1 MTTDKKLIA
10 ADGSTTVGALKRPVS
25 VASTLVMPQGEDPAP
40 VPDQTAVAMDELRRH
55 YRAILDAR
63 GIHYPVAYQL
73 LEELGRGRQGVVFLG
88 LRQGAR
94 GCITRHA
101 IKVMDPELYR
111 SPQEYWRDMGRI
123 ASQLTQLQVLQSPNL
138 VSRHSYEETY
148 GIGYV
153 QMDAIDGLDLT
164 RLLNPENLQVA
175 KQRTGPDDW
184 GRLCGRLFVFDP
196 DSPARLRPE
205 VVVYVL
211 RRVLRGLERL
221 HEMNFL
227 HYDVK
232 PGNIMIDRLGTVKV
246 VDFGRAVMVGE
257 EVSFLLG
264 SPLYMAPETHERRT
278 GSIATDLYSVGLL
291 GLELL
296 RGKPM
301 LDVSV
306 IDEARLLGVKMELP
320 ARLDSLLPDDV
331 RRNEP
336 LVRII
341 QRLIDPDPQKRFR
354 DAKEA
359 ESGDDGL
366 VVIDHQMVQSGADT
380 QLARDLSEYL
390 SSLVDPKTQR
400 VTLL

>member
-1 MTTDKKLIA
+1 MSSDKELIEA
-10 ADGSTTVGALKRPVS
+10 EGSTTADAVKRTVS
-25 VASTLVMPQGEDPAP
+25 VASTMVMPERGEPLAE
-40 VPDQTAVAMDELRRH
+40 PDETAVAMDELRRH

-73 LEELGRGRQGVVFLG
+73 LDELGRGRQGVVFLG

-123 ASQLTQLQVLQSPNL
+123 ASQLTQLQILQSPNL

-148 GIGYV
+148 GIGYI

-164 RLLNPENLQVA
+164 RLLNPENLRVA
-175 KQRTGPDDW
+175 KQRNGPEEW
-184 GRLCGRLFVFDP
+184 ERICKRLLVFAP
-196 DSPARLRPE
+196 DGAARLRAE

-264 SPLYMAPETHERRT
+264 SPLYMAPETHERRAGT
-278 GSIATDLYSVGLL
+278 IPTDLYSVGLL

-296 RGKPM
+296 RGRPI
-301 LDVSV
+301 LDISV
-306 IDEARLLGVKMELP
+306 IDEDRLLGVKMGLP
-320 ARLDSLLPDDV
+320 DRLDSLLPDDV
-331 RRNEP
+331 KRNEP
-336 LVRII
+336 LVRVI
-341 QRLIDPDPQKRFR
+341 RRMIDPDPHARFR

-366 VVIDHQMVQSGADT
+366 VEVDKQMVQSGSDT

-400 VTLL
+400 VSLL